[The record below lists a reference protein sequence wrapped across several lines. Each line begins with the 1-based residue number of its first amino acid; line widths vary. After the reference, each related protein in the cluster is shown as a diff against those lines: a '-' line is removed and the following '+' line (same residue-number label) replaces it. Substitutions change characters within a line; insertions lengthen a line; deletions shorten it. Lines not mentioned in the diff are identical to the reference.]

1 MGDYKEKIM
10 QLVEKINDDKILR
23 YIYIIL
29 DDIVKG
35 EKKNEGYTDRHDYRR
50 IPPCGNKPN
59 ERAV

>member
-23 YIYIIL
+23 YIFIIL

-35 EKKNEGYTDRHDYRR
+35 EKK
-50 IPPCGNKPN
+50 
-59 ERAV
+59 

>member
-23 YIYIIL
+23 YIYLIL

-35 EKKNEGYTDRHDYRR
+35 EKKNEG
-50 IPPCGNKPN
+50 
-59 ERAV
+59 

>member
-10 QLVEKINDDKILR
+10 QLVGKISDDKILR

-35 EKKNEGYTDRHDYRR
+35 EKKNEG
-50 IPPCGNKPN
+50 
-59 ERAV
+59 

>member
-1 MGDYKEKIM
+1 MGNYKEKIM

-35 EKKNEGYTDRHDYRR
+35 EKKNEG
-50 IPPCGNKPN
+50 
-59 ERAV
+59 

>member
-10 QLVEKINDDKILR
+10 QLVGKINDDKILR

-35 EKKNEGYTDRHDYRR
+35 ETKNEG
-50 IPPCGNKPN
+50 
-59 ERAV
+59 

>member
-23 YIYIIL
+23 YIFIIL

-35 EKKNEGYTDRHDYRR
+35 EKKNEG
-50 IPPCGNKPN
+50 
-59 ERAV
+59 

>member
-1 MGDYKEKIM
+1 MGNYKEKIV

-35 EKKNEGYTDRHDYRR
+35 EKKNEG
-50 IPPCGNKPN
+50 
-59 ERAV
+59 

>member
-35 EKKNEGYTDRHDYRR
+35 VKKNEG
-50 IPPCGNKPN
+50 
-59 ERAV
+59 

>member
-10 QLVEKINDDKILR
+10 QIVGKINDDKILR

-35 EKKNEGYTDRHDYRR
+35 EKKNEG
-50 IPPCGNKPN
+50 
-59 ERAV
+59 

>member
-35 EKKNEGYTDRHDYRR
+35 EKKNE
-50 IPPCGNKPN
+50 
-59 ERAV
+59 

>member
-10 QLVEKINDDKILR
+10 QLVGKINDDKILR

-35 EKKNEGYTDRHDYRR
+35 EKKNE
-50 IPPCGNKPN
+50 
-59 ERAV
+59 

>member
-35 EKKNEGYTDRHDYRR
+35 EKKNEG
-50 IPPCGNKPN
+50 
-59 ERAV
+59 

>member
-10 QLVEKINDDKILR
+10 QLVGKIKDDKILR

-35 EKKNEGYTDRHDYRR
+35 EKKNEG
-50 IPPCGNKPN
+50 
-59 ERAV
+59 

>member
-10 QLVEKINDDKILR
+10 QLVGKINDDKILR

-35 EKKNEGYTDRHDYRR
+35 EKKNEG
-50 IPPCGNKPN
+50 
-59 ERAV
+59 

>member
-10 QLVEKINDDKILR
+10 QLVGKIDDDKILR

-35 EKKNEGYTDRHDYRR
+35 EKKNEG
-50 IPPCGNKPN
+50 
-59 ERAV
+59 

>member
-1 MGDYKEKIM
+1 MGDYKEKIV

-35 EKKNEGYTDRHDYRR
+35 EKKNEG
-50 IPPCGNKPN
+50 
-59 ERAV
+59 

>member
-29 DDIVKG
+29 DDIMKG
-35 EKKNEGYTDRHDYRR
+35 EKKNEG
-50 IPPCGNKPN
+50 
-59 ERAV
+59 